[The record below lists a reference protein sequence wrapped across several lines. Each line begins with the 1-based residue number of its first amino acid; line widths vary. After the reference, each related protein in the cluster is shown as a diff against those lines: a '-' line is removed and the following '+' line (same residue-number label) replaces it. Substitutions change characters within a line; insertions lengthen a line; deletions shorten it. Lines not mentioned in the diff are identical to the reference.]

1 MSLYES
7 DFYAWTRQQATLLR
21 DGKLAQADIEKI
33 AEEIDSMG
41 WGEQRELENRLTVL
55 MLHLLK
61 WRYQPALRGNSWRY
75 SVMEQRRRI
84 ERHLRQNPSLRAK
97 LPETILDAYGD
108 ALIEAARETG
118 LDPSGFPQTCP
129 WAFDDMMAPTFWPEA

>member
-41 WGEQRELENRLTVL
+41 RGERRELENRLTVL

-61 WRYQPALRGNSWRY
+61 WRYQPALRGNSGRF
-75 SVMEQRRRI
+75 SVMELRRRI
-84 ERHLRQNPSLRAK
+84 ERHLRQNPSLRAN

-129 WAFDDMMAPTFWPEA
+129 WVFDDMMAPTFWPEA